1 MAGAGLL
8 GFALAFELARR
19 GVETMVVGD
28 GASTGAVSNASGP
41 AGFVDAQSRPGPAP
55 EPLRDLTLLSRRL
68 WGDWIEV
75 LEVETG
81 FPCEYDVRGGLA
93 VALTEAEEVV
103 LDRALDW
110 QRSRAL
116 AFEVLPGE
124 EVRGREPG
132 LSGEVRAA
140 FSFPDDG
147 QLPPPRLLRAVVLAA
162 RRAGVMVAEQAAPG
176 AVRVENGCVAGVETT
191 RGLVRAEVVVNAAG
205 ARAGLLAGAPPLPVE
220 PVRTPLLLLDAAA
233 DPERLSRFVHGR
245 RCSLVPRRDGTLV
258 VTGPG
263 GGDGLDGRLTAGE
276 AAELLVEAARLV
288 PAVAGYPVLA
298 AWSWPSAGS
307 PDGGPILGET
317 SLAGLVAAAGDGR
330 DEILLAPAA
339 ALLLAD
345 LLTGKTPPLPPGPF
359 SPARFGL

>member
-1 MAGAGLL
+1 VVGTGLL
-8 GFALAFELARR
+8 GLALALELARR
-19 GVETMVVGD
+19 GVETIVVGD
-28 GASTGAVSNASGP
+28 GTSAGPAPSSSGP
-41 AGFVDAQSRPGPAP
+41 AGFVDAQARPGPAP
-55 EPLRDLTLLSRRL
+55 EALRDLTLLSRRL
-68 WGDWIEV
+68 WGDWIEA
-75 LEVETG
+75 LEEETG
-81 FPCEYDVRGGLA
+81 LPCEYDVRGGLA

-116 AFEVLPGE
+116 TFEVLPGE
-124 EVRGREPG
+124 EVRAREPG
-132 LSGEVRAA
+132 LSAEIRAA

-147 QLPPPRLLRAVVLAA
+147 QLPPARLVRAVVLAA
-162 RRAGVMVAEQAAPG
+162 RRAGVTVAEHVAPG
-176 AVRVENGCVAGVETT
+176 AVRVENGCVAGVETV

-205 ARAGLLAGAPPLPVE
+205 ARAGLLTGVPPLPVV

-245 RCSLVPRRDGTLV
+245 NCSFVPRRDGTLV
-258 VTGPG
+258 VAGPG
-263 GGDGLDGRLTAGE
+263 GGTGLDPRLTAGE
-276 AAELLVEAARLV
+276 GAALLAEAVRIL
-288 PAVAGYPVLA
+288 PAAAAYPVLA
-298 AWSWPSAGS
+298 AWSSPSAGS

-317 SLAGLVAAAGDGR
+317 ALAGLVVAAGEGR

-359 SPARFGL
+359 SPARFGF